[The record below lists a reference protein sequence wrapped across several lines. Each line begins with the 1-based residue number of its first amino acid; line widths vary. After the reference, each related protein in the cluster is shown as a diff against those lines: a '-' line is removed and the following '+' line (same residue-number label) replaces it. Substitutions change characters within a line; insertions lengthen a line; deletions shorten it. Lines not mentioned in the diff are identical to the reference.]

1 MQPNLVD
8 QLEVFLIVAETGSFS
23 AAAKRL
29 GRAVSAISY
38 AIGNLENQ
46 YGLTL
51 FDRSAYRPALTE
63 DGRALLLDAE
73 IIFRRLDRLNAR
85 VTALKKGQ
93 DVEIRLAVDAAFSQP
108 LLAGAVA
115 ALLSEYPHV
124 DLRIKTVHETDAMQ
138 ELRDGRVQIALVGL
152 ENGLQGKGIDGRDIA
167 LASHHII
174 AAPDHP
180 LAALPAGFPLS
191 ALDDHRQIIV
201 ADPAL
206 DSRQFDYRV
215 HTTDVIIV
223 DTYAMQIELI
233 RQGAAWGFALRHH
246 AAADIAAGHLR
257 ELHCAAVEH
266 PGLMRFGAVWM
277 VKNPPGPAATRLLD
291 LIGAADPHTA
301 ASRRKPQQAR
311 NRQKKA

>member
-8 QLEVFLIVAETGSFS
+8 QLEVFLVVAETGSFS

-29 GRAVSAISY
+29 GRAVSAVSY

-85 VTALKKGQ
+85 VTALKEGQ
-93 DVEIRLAVDAAFSQP
+93 DVEIRLAVDAAFNQP
-108 LLAGAVA
+108 LLAGAIA

-138 ELRDGRVQIALVGL
+138 ELRDGHVQIALVGL
-152 ENGLQGKGIDGRDIA
+152 ENGLQGKGIDGRDLA

-180 LAALPAGFPLS
+180 LAALPDGFPLS

-206 DSRQFDYRV
+206 DTRQFDYRV
-215 HTTDVIIV
+215 HTTDVLIV
-223 DTYAMQIELI
+223 DTYAMQIELV
-233 RQGAAWGFALRHH
+233 RRGAAWGFALRHH
-246 AAADIAAGHLR
+246 TQADLASGTLR

-277 VKNPPGPAATRLLD
+277 VKHPPGPAATRLLD
-291 LIGAADPHTA
+291 LISAADPHA
-301 ASRRKPQQAR
+301 AAPSPGPRPAR